1 MKKYEYGKIF
11 TEGVESP
18 TIEGLSS
25 KINNYINKYADSG
38 YTVFEISVQSL
49 LTNGISTIPI
59 KHYGMITFIKK
70 DNK

>member
-1 MKKYEYGKIF
+1 MKKYDYGQIF

-18 TIEGLSS
+18 TIDGLSS

-38 YTVFEISVQSL
+38 YTVFEVSMQSL
-49 LTNGISTIPI
+49 LTNGISTVPI
-59 KHYGMITFIKK
+59 KHFALITFIKK